1 MIIFGIFGITIII
14 QLTHDWVTKFNAKRI
29 TFYWQSYI
37 HSALHKTKMKFPQ
50 NGVYAS
56 PEDNHFLVVLTILN
70 AKMLADHTV

>member
-1 MIIFGIFGITIII
+1 MTGLRNLMQKELLFTDKVIFI
-14 QLTHDWVTKFNAKRI
+14 
-29 TFYWQSYI
+29 
-37 HSALHKTKMKFPQ
+37 PQ

>member
-1 MIIFGIFGITIII
+1 
-14 QLTHDWVTKFNAKRI
+14 
-29 TFYWQSYI
+29 
-37 HSALHKTKMKFPQ
+37 MKFPQ